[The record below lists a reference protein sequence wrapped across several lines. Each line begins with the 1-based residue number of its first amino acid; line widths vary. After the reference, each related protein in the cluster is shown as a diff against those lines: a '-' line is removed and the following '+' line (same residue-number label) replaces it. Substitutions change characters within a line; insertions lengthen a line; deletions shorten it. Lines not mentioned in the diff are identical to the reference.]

1 MENKCDCPNRRVRI
15 LHVAQAAGG
24 VDRYIRML
32 FKYMDHDKSEN
43 ILVCSHDFKREDY
56 NGLADAF
63 EYVDMQRSIGK
74 ADISAMSAVRKLI
87 RKYKPDIVYAHSSKA
102 GAIVRVANIGLKKDG
117 EEIRCIYN
125 PHGWAFNMRCGKKKQ
140 MIYTAIEKL
149 AAPFCDKIICIS
161 ETEKQSALEKKVC
174 KKDKLQVIVNGID
187 IEEYELRKTAGLS
200 TVSRESCGISQ
211 TAFVVG
217 MVGRI
222 SEQKAPDVFIKAAKQ
237 INEKVP
243 EAHFMIVG
251 DGPDREKIE
260 SYAKKHGI
268 PLHITGWVENALD
281 YVNLFDIA
289 LLLSRWEGFGLAL
302 PEYMLVGK
310 PIIACNVDAIPSII
324 TDGENGLLVN
334 VDDVNAVVK
343 AVSRLHEDSLLRIQ
357 LINRGR
363 ITVREKY
370 DAKRVSRE
378 HEEIF
383 SEMICGSR
391 SYERNY
397 PCRGFRHKTVSF
409 DEGNK

>member
-1 MENKCDCPNRRVRI
+1 MEHRIRV

-32 FKYMDHDKSEN
+32 FKYMDHDMFEN

-63 EYVDMQRSIGK
+63 ESVDMQRSIGK
-74 ADISAMSAVRKLI
+74 SDISAMSAVRKLI
-87 RKYKPDIVYAHSSKA
+87 KKYMPDIVYAHSSKA
-102 GAIVRVANIGLKKDG
+102 GAISRVANIGLKKNG
-117 EEIRCIYN
+117 EKIRCIYN

-140 MIYTAIEKL
+140 MMYIAIEKL

-161 ETEKQSALEKKVC
+161 DAEKKSALDKKIC
-174 KKDKLQVIVNGID
+174 SEDKLQVIVNGID
-187 IEEYELRKTAGLS
+187 IDEYEQRRIAGLD
-200 TVSRESCGISQ
+200 TVGRESCGIDKD
-211 TAFVVG
+211 AFVVG

-237 INEKVP
+237 IKEKIP
-243 EAHFMIVG
+243 ESIFMIVG

-260 SYAKKHGI
+260 SNAKKHGI
-268 PLHITGWVENALD
+268 PLYITGWVENALD
-281 YVNLFDIA
+281 YVELFDIA

-324 TDGENGLLVN
+324 TNGENGLLVE
-334 VDDVNAVVK
+334 VDKVNDIVN
-343 AVSRLHEDSLLRIQ
+343 AVSRLKEDSLMRIY
-357 LINRGR
+357 LIKRGR
-363 ITVREKY
+363 ITVHEKY

-378 HEEIF
+378 HEDVFETLIA
-383 SEMICGSR
+383 
-391 SYERNY
+391 
-397 PCRGFRHKTVSF
+397 
-409 DEGNK
+409 NK